1 MMISEGMKNLK
12 IPQFGCRDANP
23 EFSLTN
29 PSLLNGRYVV
39 YKITGVD
46 NEGYFT
52 GNRRYNEFYLLRQVL
67 VLNFPGIYIPAGPGK
82 KVVGNKDFK
91 FILERRYYLERFFL
105 KLSSR
110 PFLINSREGK
120 VFTRPKLE

>member
-23 EFSLTN
+23 EFSLSN

-67 VLNFPGIYIPAGPGK
+67 IQNFPGIYIPAVPGK

-110 PFLINSREGK
+110 PFLIDSREGK
-120 VFTRPKLE
+120 VFSRPKLE